1 MPCWYEL
8 GTSDLTAAS
17 AFYAEVMGWT
27 ITDSG
32 MPGMNYLLA
41 TATDG
46 GTVSGMMEV
55 QGGASAPP
63 PSWLIYFTAADC
75 DERVAAISAVGGT
88 VITAPADIPGTGR
101 FAVVADPQ
109 GAAFGLL
116 QPLPM
121 EAPLEHPAF
130 DQQASGHGNWHEL
143 MSSDPE
149 AGLAFYAGQF
159 GWTKGDTMDMGEMGT
174 YQIFGGG
181 GLDLGGMMGLGN
193 SPVSACP
200 LLRLGRRGPVRR
212 AHHCRWR
219 HGAPRPRR
227 SARWRLDRPGH
238 RPPRWLVRRR
248 RTALTDAGSG
258 AQL

>member
-1 MPCWYEL
+1 MTTTPEGMPCWYEL

-193 SPVSACP
+193 SPVSVWVPYFGSAAVDQSVE
-200 LLRLGRRGPVRR
+200 RITAGGGTVHHGPAEVPG
-212 AHHCRWR
+212 
-219 HGAPRPRR
+219 GAWIALATDPQGGWFAVVGPR
-227 SARWRLDRPGH
+227 
-238 RPPRWLVRRR
+238 
-248 RTALTDAGSG
+248 
-258 AQL
+258 